1 MKNLDFGAKIA
12 LFLFLKNSPKIRKSF
27 NLKNFGVKRKLRL
40 DSNIYLFYFGHFWS
54 YKVAQSV
61 LVRKVRFFCKG
72 GWFWRSRMFQI
83 SKITSPIDAAPQN
96 YYMDRSKST
105 LEQKNFQLLKKFYA
119 FLFLRQ
125 VTATFQNG
133 QNWKF
138 FLPKC
143 SPGFNELGGIGFQA
157 VFVITNPPEA
167 FKFEKLAIL
176 TFFMDFF

>member
-1 MKNLDFGAKIA
+1 MLVIFCSFLIIQSAQKRFSAKNEW
-12 LFLFLKNSPKIRKSF
+12 FLEV
-27 NLKNFGVKRKLRL
+27 G
-40 DSNIYLFYFGHFWS
+40 G
-54 YKVAQSV
+54 
-61 LVRKVRFFCKG
+61 KG

-133 QNWKF
+133 QNWNF
-138 FLPKC
+138 FFPKC
-143 SPGFNELGGIGFQA
+143 SPGFNELGGIGFGTL
-157 VFVITNPPEA
+157 FVITNPPEA
-167 FKFEKLAIL
+167 FKFEKSAIL
-176 TFFMDFF
+176 SIFMDFFYDTLRNLQKLMKF